1 MKKISA
7 LFALFGLAFIGTA
20 SAADITVY
28 YSPTC
33 PHCHHARDF
42 ISNNLIYEYPTI
54 TVTEVNVMDQTNQD
68 KFNET

>member
-1 MKKISA
+1 MKKTSVISA
-7 LFALFGLAFIGTA
+7 MMGLAFIGSA

-42 ISNNLIYEYPTI
+42 ISSALVYEYPTI
-54 TVTEVNVMDQTNQD
+54 KVTEVNVMDEKNMP
-68 KFNET
+68 KFK

>member
-42 ISNNLIYEYPTI
+42 ISNNLIYFLVPFLDDI
-54 TVTEVNVMDQTNQD
+54 NILLLNS
-68 KFNET
+68 